1 MLLVC
6 CPFPLF
12 CSCCGWHCRSET
24 RTHIC
29 SFSFTVMEVT
39 LDPSLHLQSFFSPL
53 WKSHL
58 THHSICNH
66 ATYNDTHT
74 HMFNSPLTFGIPINE
89 YEVTLVMLLCC
100 LHEFKY
106 LHMYVYSAFSLL
118 PELDQGP
125 VSVKDLWARVPWKP
139 LEFYND
145 LIECFARVSHC
156 CEMWLSAYLWD
167 HHA

>member
-1 MLLVC
+1 MMLLVC

-39 LDPSLHLQSFFSPL
+39 LDPSLHLPSFFSLL

-74 HMFNSPLTFGIPINE
+74 HMFNSPLTFSIPINE
-89 YEVTLVMLLCC
+89 YEATLVMLLCC

-125 VSVKDLWARVPWKP
+125 VSVKDLFPGNEHVF
-139 LEFYND
+139 LENHWSF
-145 LIECFARVSHC
+145 ITTS
-156 CEMWLSAYLWD
+156 
-167 HHA
+167 